1 MKLTTKELKQLQK
14 LLIKE
19 QLESK
24 DKKTKEKLSKLGD
37 KLNYII
43 IQDRREA
50 KLTLLNYIYN
60 ECGDDNKI
68 NFLCECVRVLK
79 VGGTK

>member
-1 MKLTTKELKQLQK
+1 MKLTTEELKQLQK
-14 LLIKE
+14 LVIKE

-24 DKKTKEKLSKLGD
+24 DKKTKEKLSELGD

-50 KLTLLNYIYN
+50 ELTLLNYIFN
-60 ECGDDNKI
+60 ECGDDKKV
-68 NFLCECVRVLK
+68 NFLCDCVKVLK
-79 VGGTK
+79 EGGTK